1 MIRTTTVSS
10 IASLLLLLISIPLAA
25 QTTTEVLLSW
35 PPNPEP
41 DILRYVVFRSP
52 DTLRA
57 HFTAIDSVN
66 ASTFTYTNSN
76 INKGVYYFYRLKAR
90 NGAGAVSP
98 FSNPVSIFA
107 IPQDASS
114 SVKQRCQITAK
125 TRVSEGTY
133 DLTWT
138 NNFASIGFVQYGGS
152 GGFTQ
157 MSPWSNASYATTHT
171 VRISG
176 LTTPATYFVR
186 ATAYDTQKNMVISA
200 IDTIVVTDDTPAPPS
215 APQLSVYPVPY
226 NPGMG
231 SSFTIENLPEGGSAT
246 IYSESGVEVKR
257 IEAGNNTLVRW
268 DGKNSSGSR
277 VMSGVYYVVIKDK
290 NGKVYDKRPIMVVNK

>member
-1 MIRTTTVSS
+1 MIRKTTMIA

-25 QTTTEVLLSW
+25 QTTADVLLSW

-41 DILRYVVFRSP
+41 DILRYIVFRSP
-52 DTLRA
+52 DTLTA
-57 HFTAIDSVN
+57 HFAAIDSVN

-76 INKGVYYFYRLKAR
+76 INKGVYYYYRLKAK
-90 NGAGAVSP
+90 NGTGASSP
-98 FSNPVSIFA
+98 YSNPVSIFA
-107 IPQDASS
+107 IPQNASS

-125 TRVSEGTY
+125 TKVGEGIY
-133 DLTWT
+133 DVTWSNT
-138 NNFASIGFVQYGGS
+138 FPSIGFVQYGGS

-157 MSPWSNASYATTHT
+157 MSTWDNASYATTHT

-176 LTTPATYFVR
+176 LTPATYYLR
-186 ATAYDTQKNMVISA
+186 ATAYDSQKNMVVSA
-200 IDTIVVTDDTPAPPS
+200 IDTIVVTPNTPTPLS
-215 APQLSVYPVPY
+215 APQLSVFPVPY

-231 SSFTIENLPEGGSAT
+231 SPLTIGDIPNGGSAT

-257 IEAGNNTLVRW
+257 IEAGNNTPVHW
-268 DGKNSSGSR
+268 NGKNTSGSK
-277 VMSGVYYVVIKDK
+277 VMSGVYYVVKKDK

>member
-1 MIRTTTVSS
+1 MIRKTTVSS

-25 QTTTEVLLSW
+25 QETTEVLLSW

-41 DILRYVVFRSP
+41 DILRYLVFRSP
-52 DTLRA
+52 DTLTA
-57 HFTAIDSVN
+57 HFAAIDSVN
-66 ASTFTYTNSN
+66 ASTFTYTNRN
-76 INKGVYYFYRLKAR
+76 ISKGVYYYYRLKAR
-90 NGAGAVSP
+90 NGTGAVSP
-98 FSNPVSIFA
+98 YSNPVSIFA
-107 IPQDASS
+107 IPQSASN

-125 TRVSEGTY
+125 TKVAEGSY
-133 DLTWT
+133 DITWSNT
-138 NNFASIGFVQYGGS
+138 FPSIGFVQYGGS

-157 MSPWSNASYATTHT
+157 MSSWSNASYTTAHT

-176 LTTPATYFVR
+176 LTPATYFVR
-186 ATAYDTQKNMVISA
+186 ATAYDSQKNMVISA
-200 IDTIVVTDDTPAPPS
+200 IDTIVVTPNTPTPLS

-231 SSFTIENLPEGGSAT
+231 SFTIENLPEGGSAT

-268 DGKNSSGSR
+268 DGKNASGSK